1 MRFLQKRLTYI
12 ENVAN
17 KPKTFFHKLTF
28 VILEES
34 AFISDFFEK
43 VNFEKDFVGCL
54 KTCPTECASALF
66 RHKNK
71 FLIDNH

>member
-17 KPKTFFHKLTF
+17 KPKTYFHKLTF

-43 VNFEKDFVGCL
+43 VNYENYFEHGL
-54 KTCPTECASALF
+54 KTSPTEGASALF
-66 RHKNK
+66 KPK
-71 FLIDNH
+71 I